1 MKTKLLFITLFIST
15 LFNAQSIEFTSAELT
30 TAEIGSTVT
39 INYKYTI
46 SSDGNIYC
54 AINLYNDWTWA
65 EKVVDGSLSPAPA
78 GIDMT
83 GTFSFTIPEG
93 TTPTVDL
100 TNPYNYKIVIELS
113 DSSWT
118 WLAGAYPA
126 TQINLTATT
135 ASLNDFSLE
144 EFTIYPNPV
153 KEKININ
160 GIESYENVT
169 ISIHN
174 ILGKQVKSI
183 PNLKT
188 NSINVEELNSGI
200 YLIRIK
206 NKSSSKTVKFIKN

>member
-1 MKTKLLFITLFIST
+1 MKKKLLLITLFITT
-15 LFNAQSIEFTSAELT
+15 LFNAQSIEFTSQELT
-30 TAEIGSTVT
+30 TAEIGSTIT

-46 SSDGNIYC
+46 AQEGNVYC

-65 EKVVDGSLSPAPA
+65 QTIVDGSLSPAPA
-78 GIDMT
+78 GTDMT

-100 TNPYNYKIVIELS
+100 TNPFNYKIVIELS
-113 DSSWT
+113 DSSWN

-144 EFTIYPNPV
+144 GFTIYPNPV
-153 KEKININ
+153 KEKITIK
-160 GIESYENVT
+160 GLESYENVT

-183 PNLKT
+183 PNLIT
-188 NSINVEELNSGI
+188 NSINVEELNSGV

-206 NKSSSKTVKFIKN
+206 NKLSSKTVKFIKN